1 VIWVYDLGEYDS
13 STMDLREGESLQ
25 IGKRDGHLIVA
36 PGLKKIG
43 KSTGD
48 DFKVETPLLPIKVLY
63 YLCPHN

>member
-1 VIWVYDLGEYDS
+1 
-13 STMDLREGESLQ
+13 MDLREGESLQ